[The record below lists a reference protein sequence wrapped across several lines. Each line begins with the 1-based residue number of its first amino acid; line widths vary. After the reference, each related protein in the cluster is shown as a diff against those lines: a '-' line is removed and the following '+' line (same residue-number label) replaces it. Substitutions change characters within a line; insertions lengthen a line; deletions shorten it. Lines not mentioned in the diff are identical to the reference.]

1 MRAEKIKF
9 IQLVLIKLFGL
20 TSILSLLIY
29 IIESTKIFM
38 PQPKQSVVLKSIQTV
53 EMALPFKSLDE
64 TNGLQTQ
71 NRQQQLWRE
80 VMDPLLTDRVWQEGS
95 SSYNAGHFLMLPLH
109 GAFASGYQPGIDEF
123 EDFFSRFT
131 KEYSTSYFKSLNR
144 LSQLHFLYL
153 ASEYLVL
160 VDQRKDPV
168 PVQLVEIL
176 LNSLDST
183 WTTPAWQW
191 DSPPFAGGIA
201 ERLRWKLSNQMVS
214 KSYYRAIIDEELFAF
229 AIAANL
235 KTILRDVS
243 PSFID
248 EILDIAYVVLEKE
261 AIFIDTQSER
271 WLFQPGVW
279 SDHPDYAYAGWNVQ
293 SRQPHRKPVPGI
305 ASDTSHSHRWPLWLV
320 SLKRGFNAQNH
331 PNRVE
336 YIKKLQRGLASQFTE
351 KVLVHPS
358 EDFPNYR
365 TTNFMDG
372 LNGIYRYKYNDN
384 APLGYGP
391 YELSGTFLIGWWA
404 FLPDDSI
411 RETYCY
417 IARSYPLS
425 DEELSTYRITSE
437 MKFSDVR
444 VNGSSLRELINIL
457 ACKLMDKS

>member
-1 MRAEKIKF
+1 MREKEIKF

-20 TSILSLLIY
+20 TSILSLLIC
-29 IIESTKIFM
+29 IIESKKFFM
-38 PQPKQSVVLKSIQTV
+38 SQPRQSVIVKSIQTA
-53 EMALPFKSLDE
+53 EIHLPLKSLDE
-64 TNGLQTQ
+64 NNGLPTQ
-71 NRQQQLWRE
+71 NREQQLWRE
-80 VMDPLLTDRVWQEGS
+80 VMTPLLTDQVWQEVS
-95 SSYNAGHFLMLPLH
+95 SSYNAGHFLMVPLH

-123 EDFFSRFT
+123 EEFFKRFT

-160 VDQRKDPV
+160 VDLRKDRV

-176 LNSLDST
+176 LNSLDSL
-183 WTTPAWQW
+183 WNTPAWQW

-201 ERLRWKLSNQMVS
+201 ERLRWKLSNQIVS

-235 KTILRDVS
+235 KTILSDVS

-248 EILDIAYVVLEKE
+248 EILNFAYAVLEKE
-261 AIFIDTQSER
+261 AIFINTQSER

-293 SRQPHRKPVPGI
+293 SRHLARKPLPGI

-320 SLKRGFNAQNH
+320 SLKRAFNAQNH
-331 PNRVE
+331 QNRVE

-358 EDFPNYR
+358 EDFSNYR

-372 LNGIYRYKYNDN
+372 LNGIYRYNYNDN
-384 APLGYGP
+384 APLGYAP

-404 FLPDDSI
+404 FLPDDSV
-411 RETYCY
+411 RDAYCY
-417 IARSYPLS
+417 IGRSYPLS
-425 DEELSTYRITSE
+425 DEELSIYRISSNME
-437 MKFSDVR
+437 FSDLQVD
-444 VNGSSLRELINIL
+444 GSSLRELINLL